1 MLTFNL
7 PFEFGENMKLEFRQ
21 TIDDLPEELGT
32 ILKYGSFG
40 LAGEIESSLPL
51 ELDMTYN
58 FLDSEGN
65 VIALTENAG
74 HQTIKPGTVSG
85 EAVKTD
91 LNLIIGVS
99 KDADVSD
106 ISSMELIFKAK
117 SVAGAPIRKDT
128 YIKASLQALIPEG
141 VTVDAAQF
149 MNKEEVE
156 N

>member
-1 MLTFNL
+1 
-7 PFEFGENMKLEFRQ
+7 
-21 TIDDLPEELGT
+21 
-32 ILKYGSFG
+32 
-40 LAGEIESSLPL
+40 
-51 ELDMTYN
+51 
-58 FLDSEGN
+58 
-65 VIALTENAG
+65 
-74 HQTIKPGTVSG
+74 VSG